1 MKPVLRKQLLRD
13 DKELFAQG
21 ACHIFADELYKR
33 LAPHGFTL
41 RRLADTNRS
50 TVEFEALH
58 VYVGK
63 GSTMVDVDRIR
74 NETDFIQ
81 EMEEF
86 RNNKPVPAFKVFQCS
101 HEELFTPVGR
111 ESDADEGIGNRWNHI
126 IEEDFT
132 AACRKRARNI
142 IAASPAKYNPNLTN

>member
-1 MKPVLRKQLLRD
+1 MKPVLRKRLLSD
-13 DKELFAQG
+13 DKELFSKG

-41 RRLADTNRS
+41 RRLADTNRA

-63 GSTMVDVDRIR
+63 GSTMVDVDGIR
-74 NETDFIQ
+74 NQTDFIQ

-86 RNNKPVPAFKVFQCS
+86 RNNKPVPAFKVFQCLR
-101 HEELFTPVGR
+101 EELFTPIAR
-111 ESDADEGIGNRWNHI
+111 ESDAEEGIGNRWNHI
-126 IEEDFT
+126 IEEDFI
-132 AACRKRARNI
+132 AECRKRAHDL
-142 IAASPAKYNPNLTN
+142 IAANPAKYNPNPTN